1 VAPKPKAAKTLSQ
14 MQARIK
20 TLVKEIQI
28 ADASGNE
35 DLKER
40 AKLHRAEIKELD
52 KILGIKTEIE
62 AVDKDIINDLKFQN
76 AEYNVMQ
83 DKAKELGEELQ
94 TMVEGIPFIGKGLS
108 KALKLDD
115 LGENLAKAI
124 VNPLGNTADSVDDAD
139 GAMKKFNLT
148 SLKNPMLALA
158 AAALAVV
165 AAIRFM
171 VAGSKDLASN
181 LGISTDQAN
190 DMLFSVTGAKTQM
203 SLMGYDSA
211 DLELTMKAVVD
222 EFGSLE
228 NLSVSAA
235 KKISMI
241 AQDMGTT
248 GGEIVK
254 LNKSMMDLTGMSF
267 EAATNFSQVAGNMA
281 KAAGVSSAKVIE
293 DMASNANKFAE
304 FSMSGADG
312 LAQAAIEAAKVG
324 ANLSTVLGVADKLLD
339 FETSLTAQFEAQVL
353 TGRNINLEKAR
364 QLSLEGD
371 MLGLTQ
377 EIQKTVGSLGE
388 IQSMNVIERRAI
400 AEAIGI
406 SADELLKVS
415 RGEQIK
421 EQESQQSLQ
430 KTTNKI
436 LVAGFSDS
444 IDAYKSSENFGNQ
457 LIDSLSY

>member
-1 VAPKPKAAKTLSQ
+1 MAPKPKAAKTLSQ

-124 VNPLGNTADSVDDAD
+124 VNPLGNTADSVDYAD